1 MPRYRNLGGN
11 SGVLSYELGDDFI
24 RVTFLDGEEY
34 LYNYESAG
42 RNLIEQMKRLARR
55 GKGLNAFIMKN
66 VYDDYAV
73 DSGNEDEEETE
84 IEEPEE
90 SEEEETKIESKII
103 NKIDELIEEIN
114 DRLNQRD

>member
-42 RNLIEQMKRLARR
+42 RNAIERMKRLARG

-66 VYDDYAV
+66 VYNDYAV
-73 DSGNEDEEETE
+73 DSGDEDEE

-90 SEEEETKIESKII
+90 SEEETKIESNIV
-103 NKIDELIEEIN
+103 NKIDELIEG
-114 DRLNQRD
+114 